1 MARHLG
7 AASYKLLCTPG
18 QYFEPEKLFHLSDNE
33 RILDVGAFNGDSLVD
48 FLDIVNNKFDQA
60 YCFEMSMDNY
70 TKLKKA
76 VDTYPLE
83 IKEKVKSLY

>member
-33 RILDVGAFNGDSLVD
+33 RFLDVGAFNGDSLVD
-48 FLDIVNNKFDQA
+48 FLDIVNNKFDQS